1 MFQPIRAGDEVLW
14 RNRWLQRRALENA
27 LTRAYNG
34 TINHIIYNTMSTIT
48 ANDLKT
54 KGVSALETAL
64 EMQDEAIIR
73 VRGKPRFVVMS
84 IEHYEQLREA
94 EIHAAWQEAREA
106 ADKGDYVVE
115 TAEEH
120 IARLQKE
127 LAANAV

>member
-1 MFQPIRAGDEVLW
+1 
-14 RNRWLQRRALENA
+14 
-27 LTRAYNG
+27 
-34 TINHIIYNTMSTIT
+34 MSTIT